1 MCGSPASFSIFLCRF
16 ILRLFPGAETFP
28 SLHWQEQCTTLGIT
42 MYKITLADGTV
53 LKNLELNGNNYI
65 AEGVIDDAVFKDNL
79 ATVTITDGKTTETYE
94 DMVLLSHRVDGG
106 RSWIVLG
113 EKSAQEKAM
122 ERINAMLSSAADS
135 ITDVQ
140 LALAEVYEMMLGGN

>member
-1 MCGSPASFSIFLCRF
+1 
-16 ILRLFPGAETFP
+16 
-28 SLHWQEQCTTLGIT
+28 
-42 MYKITLADGTV
+42 MYTITLADGTN
-53 LKNLELNGNNYI
+53 LENLELNGNNYI
-65 AEGVIDDAVFKDNL
+65 AEGVIDDSVFKDNL
-79 ATVTITDGKTTETYE
+79 STVTITDGKTTETYE

>member
-1 MCGSPASFSIFLCRF
+1 
-16 ILRLFPGAETFP
+16 
-28 SLHWQEQCTTLGIT
+28 

-65 AEGVIDDAVFKDNL
+65 AEGVIYDAVFNDNL

-94 DMVLLSHRVDGG
+94 DMVLLSNRVDGG

-135 ITDVQ
+135 LTDVQ
-140 LALAEVYEMMLGGN
+140 MALAEVYEMILGGN

>member
-1 MCGSPASFSIFLCRF
+1 
-16 ILRLFPGAETFP
+16 
-28 SLHWQEQCTTLGIT
+28 

-106 RSWIVLG
+106 RSWFVLR
-113 EKSAQEKAM
+113 EKSEQEKIEEARDNMIVELRQAM
-122 ERINAMLSSAADS
+122 AVLL
-135 ITDVQ
+135 TGK
-140 LALAEVYEMMLGGN
+140 EV

>member
-1 MCGSPASFSIFLCRF
+1 
-16 ILRLFPGAETFP
+16 
-28 SLHWQEQCTTLGIT
+28 

-65 AEGVIDDAVFKDNL
+65 SEGVIDDAVFNDNL

-94 DMVLLSHRVDGG
+94 DMVLISHRVDGG

-140 LALAEVYEMMLGGN
+140 MALAEVYEIILGGN